1 MREFQGKDRRKRSQY
16 RRTNVNTNHTPGTK
30 QTYIL
35 VIEVGEDPNLAQ
47 CALTECL
54 VLKWRNLLD
63 RNPLARAVVCGR
75 AVPCGVEYR
84 MVIRDKRTS

>member
-35 VIEVGEDPNLAQ
+35 VVEVGEDPYLAQ
-47 CALTECL
+47 CALTEGL

-63 RNPLARAVVCGR
+63 GNPLARAVVCGR
-75 AVPCGVEYR
+75 AVPCEGEDS
-84 MVIRDKRTS
+84 MVMSDKRTS